1 MSTSPVAATVS
12 SIVGTVN
19 TASVTEF
26 VATNNQTT
34 FTISYTIGEILVFLN
49 GVLLDNEV
57 DYVATNG
64 TTVVLQ
70 VPAATDDVVTIDT
83 GTLNFTSQVSG
94 GFPTEAFKTISVSG
108 SDDVV
113 ADTGADTLTL
123 AAAGALTI
131 ATTAGSDTVTFTGT
145 GAANAFK
152 TIVVSGQS
160 DVVADA
166 VTDTLTLV
174 AGTNMA
180 ITTAAGSD
188 TVTFTNTQV
197 AGATV
202 DDATALAIALG

>member
-1 MSTSPVAATVS
+1 MSTSPVAQSIS

-26 VATNNQTT
+26 IATADQTT

-49 GVLLDNEV
+49 GVLLDNGV
-57 DYVATNG
+57 DYAATNG
-64 TTVVLQ
+64 TSIVLETG
-70 VPAATDDVVTIDT
+70 AAADDVVTVDT
-83 GTLNFTSQVSG
+83 NTLTFTSQVSG

-113 ADTGADTLTL
+113 ADTGTDTLTL

-131 ATTAGSDTVTFTGT
+131 ATTAGSDTITFTGT

-166 VTDTLTLV
+166 TTDTLTLV

-188 TVTFTNTQV
+188 TVTFTNTQA

>member
-1 MSTSPVAATVS
+1 MSTSPVAQSIS

-26 VATNNQTT
+26 IATADQTT

-49 GVLLDNEV
+49 GVLLDNGV
-57 DYVATNG
+57 DYTATNG
-64 TTVVLQ
+64 TSIVLETG
-70 VPAATDDVVTIDT
+70 AAADDVVTVDT
-83 GTLNFTSQVSG
+83 NTLTFTSQVSG
-94 GFPTEAFKTISVSG
+94 RFPTEAFKTISVSG

-113 ADTGADTLTL
+113 ADTGTDTLTL

-131 ATTAGSDTVTFTGT
+131 ATTAGSDTITFTGT

-188 TVTFTNTQV
+188 TVTFTNTQA